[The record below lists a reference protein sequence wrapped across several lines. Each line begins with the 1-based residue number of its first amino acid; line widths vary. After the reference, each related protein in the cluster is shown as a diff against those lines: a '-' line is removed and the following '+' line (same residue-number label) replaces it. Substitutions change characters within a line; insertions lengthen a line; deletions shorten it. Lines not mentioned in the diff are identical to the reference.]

1 MNLNREHQK
10 MNQRMSNKKI
20 FLRSS
25 PICSLSIAKNITFDL
40 LLIRGQN
47 NMNINADKL
56 PNSFNQ
62 LAKIHTGPIY
72 AAKFNNQGE
81 YCMTGS

>member
-1 MNLNREHQK
+1 
-10 MNQRMSNKKI
+10 
-20 FLRSS
+20 
-25 PICSLSIAKNITFDL
+25 
-40 LLIRGQN
+40 
-47 NMNINADKL
+47 MNINADKL